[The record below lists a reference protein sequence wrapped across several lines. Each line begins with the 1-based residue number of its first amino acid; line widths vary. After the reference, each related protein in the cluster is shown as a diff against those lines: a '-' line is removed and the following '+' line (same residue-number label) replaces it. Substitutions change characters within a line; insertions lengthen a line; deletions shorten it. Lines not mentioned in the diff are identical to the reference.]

1 MADDRTNMKKKCEY
15 AVKDTKLIEE
25 NYQVDM
31 PLLREKRKI

>member
-15 AVKDTKLIEE
+15 EVKDMKLIEE